1 MLSRRILIASAAL
14 LPLSRAALA
23 GNNTEELIA
32 QIETRA
38 GGRLGVAVLDT
49 QTGRHADHR
58 ADERFPMCS
67 TFKLLAVSAVLAR
80 VDRGAENLDRRIA
93 YGEAD
98 LLEYAP
104 ITRAH
109 VGEGA
114 MSLGDLCAAAVQ
126 WSDNTAANLV
136 LATLGGPMG
145 VTRYARSLGD
155 PVTRLDR
162 NEPSANTCIPGDPRD
177 TTTPAAMLAD
187 LKRLTL
193 GRALSE
199 ASRSRLITWLVNYRT
214 LMGRIPAGLP
224 DGWVSGNKMG
234 TGANGTAND
243 VAIVWPPRRAPILMA
258 VYYTGST
265 APDDVRND
273 IVADVARAVGATL
286 I

>member
-1 MLSRRILIASAAL
+1 MLSRRLLIASAAL
-14 LPLSRAALA
+14 LPLPRAALA
-23 GNNTEELIA
+23 GNESEEMIA
-32 QIETRA
+32 QIEQRA

-49 QTGRHADHR
+49 QTGRRADHR

-80 VDRGAENLDRRIA
+80 VDRGAETLDRRIA
-93 YGEAD
+93 YTEAD
-98 LLEYAP
+98 LQEYAP
-104 ITRAH
+104 ITGARVA
-109 VGEGA
+109 EGA

-136 LATLGGPMG
+136 LATLGGPPG

-155 PVTRLDR
+155 LVTRLDR
-162 NEPSANTCIPGDPRD
+162 NEPTANTCIPGDPRD

-199 ASRSRLITWLVNYRT
+199 ASRTRLITWLVNYRT
-214 LMGRIPAGLP
+214 LMARLPAGLP
-224 DGWVSGNKMG
+224 DGWLNGNKMG

-273 IVADVARAVGATL
+273 IVADVARVVSATL